1 MSDNSTDCYN
11 LLFVDIYSV
20 DIKNFERRLFAE
32 PMNIINSI
40 KINTWSLKNTFYLFL
55 GRIVCYYRYITAFIS
70 WDKLG
75 ITNLSY

>member
-40 KINTWSLKNTFYLFL
+40 KINT
-55 GRIVCYYRYITAFIS
+55 
-70 WDKLG
+70 
-75 ITNLSY
+75 

>member
-55 GRIVCYYRYITAFIS
+55 GRIVCYYRYITGFYF
-70 WDKLG
+70 LG
-75 ITNLSY
+75 